1 MAIMKESYLA
11 LQYYMKI
18 FTWYYTYWTK
28 TGYCVVIDA
37 KSYTS
42 HRVSHLIPKD
52 GLYLDNP
59 CDTNAFF

>member
-1 MAIMKESYLA
+1 
-11 LQYYMKI
+11 MKI

-28 TGYCVVIDA
+28 TGHCVVIDA

-42 HRVSHLIPKD
+42 DRVSHLIPKD